1 MVCTNRVYALI
12 LLAQQGCADLTKVN
26 ADCYDGMNSA
36 LAERCFVALRADVF
50 DSAEL

>member
-12 LLAQQGCADLTKVN
+12 LLAQQGCADLAKAN
-26 ADCYDGMNSA
+26 ADCYDELTSA
-36 LAERCFVALRADVF
+36 LAERCLVAMRAGVF

>member
-12 LLAQQGCADLTKVN
+12 LLAQQGCAGLAKVN
-26 ADCYDGMNSA
+26 AYRYDELNSA
-36 LAERCFVALRADVF
+36 LAERCFVALRAGVF